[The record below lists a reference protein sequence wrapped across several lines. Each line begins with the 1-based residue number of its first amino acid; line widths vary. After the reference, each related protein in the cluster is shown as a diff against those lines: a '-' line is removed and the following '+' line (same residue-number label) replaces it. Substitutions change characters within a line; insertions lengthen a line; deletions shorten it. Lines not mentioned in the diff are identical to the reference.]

1 MDEEH
6 HWHKRVFFNS
16 SGGGQLGRRH
26 GQMEAVLLHAEIN
39 VQPVMGHRL
48 DGFGGIESA
57 GGQLGDDLN
66 HAEEQAHQRPASTG
80 QV

>member
-1 MDEEH
+1 
-6 HWHKRVFFNS
+6 
-16 SGGGQLGRRH
+16 
-26 GQMEAVLLHAEIN
+26 MEAVLLHAEIN